1 MIAPMQRSNALTFL
15 FCLLA
20 PISIAVCLI
29 VLGST
34 ALTFVVFYLGICT
47 LVPVVDLLGIHRIHR
62 TSPAT
67 IGTQMGFTHPS
78 GVLRSG
84 ILTGLLFGA
93 AIVAV
98 FTLFRETLI
107 DEQQVRRVLLSWKI
121 DRSVT
126 PALFVVMIAANPVFE
141 EFYWRGFII
150 HRFRGTFGPSPAILL
165 SALFYASYHVIPTG
179 VLFGLRT
186 GILLSLPVFAAGVF
200 WGWLRCK
207 TGSLLPVIVSH
218 LLADVGIMVVYGR
231 FIVDLLPDP
240 TAVHP

>member
-1 MIAPMQRSNALTFL
+1 MTFL

-34 ALTFVVFYLGICT
+34 ALTFVVFYLGVCT
-47 LVPVVDLLGIHRIHR
+47 LVPVVDLLGSHRIHR

-67 IGTQMGFTHPS
+67 IGIQLGFTHPS
-78 GVLRSG
+78 GALRSG

-98 FTLFRETLI
+98 FALFRETLI

-150 HRFRGTFGPSPAILL
+150 HRFRGSFGPSPAILL
-165 SALFYASYHVIPTG
+165 SALFYASYHVITTG

-200 WGWLRCK
+200 WGRLRCK
-207 TGSLLPVIVSH
+207 TGSLLPGIVSH

-231 FIVDLLPDP
+231 FIADLLPDSA
-240 TAVHP
+240 AVHP